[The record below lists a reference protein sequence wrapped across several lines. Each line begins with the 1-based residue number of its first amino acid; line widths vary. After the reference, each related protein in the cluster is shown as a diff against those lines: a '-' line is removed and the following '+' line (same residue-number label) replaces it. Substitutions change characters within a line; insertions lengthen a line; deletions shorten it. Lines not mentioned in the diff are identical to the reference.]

1 MQTYF
6 DQLERV
12 RFAGP
17 KTDNPLAFRHYNP
30 DEIVLGK
37 RMADHLRFAAC
48 YWHNFCWNGAD
59 MFGAGSFERP
69 RRPRAMRWKWPN
81 AKRTWRLNFLQAQ
94 RAVLLLPRCRR
105 LARRRVA
112 ERVFA

>member
-6 DQLERV
+6 DQVDRV

-37 RMADHLRFAAC
+37 RVM
-48 YWHNFCWNGAD
+48 
-59 MFGAGSFERP
+59 
-69 RRPRAMRWKWPN
+69 
-81 AKRTWRLNFLQAQ
+81 
-94 RAVLLLPRCRR
+94 LPTC
-105 LARRRVA
+105 
-112 ERVFA
+112 

>member
-6 DQLERV
+6 DQVDRV

-37 RMADHLRFAAC
+37 THGRPSA
-48 YWHNFCWNGAD
+48 FC
-59 MFGAGSFERP
+59 R
-69 RRPRAMRWKWPN
+69 
-81 AKRTWRLNFLQAQ
+81 
-94 RAVLLLPRCRR
+94 LLL
-105 LARRRVA
+105 A
-112 ERVFA
+112 